1 MHKLFFLA
9 VFLLTVSSS
18 IGQERYVIK
27 GRVISSDGTPLSGA
41 SVYNPLNYSGTA
53 AGPDGSYT
61 LKVRPG
67 QYVIRAEYLGYRAE
81 TDTIEVSG
89 DMGYDFSL
97 EPKAFMSKE
106 VVVEATRAGVLT
118 PMAVQNISKE
128 ELEELNLAKDMPILL
143 NQTVSAVTTSDAGAG
158 VGYTGIRIRGS
169 DATRINVTING
180 VPLNDPESHG
190 VFWVNMPDFAS
201 STENIQIQRGVGTS
215 SNGSAAFG
223 ASINLQTSDFD
234 STSYVELNNTFGSFN
249 TRRHNAI
256 FNSGLLNDHFQF
268 EGRLSY
274 ISSDGYIDRSAADLR
289 SYYVSGGYYG
299 DRLMVK
305 GLTFAGREVTQQAW
319 YGTPQSRV
327 EGDEEAMLIHAINN
341 GYTEAQTENL
351 LNSGRTYN
359 FYTYDNEIDNYG
371 QDHYQLITGYALSDK
386 LYLNVT
392 GHYTYGRGYF
402 EQFQGQDDLAEYG
415 LSYPV
420 IGGDTVTTGDVIV
433 RRWLDNHFYG
443 GVFSLQYKGGAHR
456 LTWGG
461 SANEYRGDHFG
472 EVIWSQFAPDAAIR
486 DRYYASTSR
495 KQDAS
500 SYLKWE
506 YDWKTLTFF
515 ADMQGRYI
523 DYVAQGVDNDQRPI
537 DVDVD
542 YLFFNPKAG
551 VSARLGS
558 QYRAY
563 LSVARA
569 SREPVRNDFI
579 DAAPGVVPK
588 PEFLTDLESG
598 LEFKS
603 ERVTTLI
610 NAYYMHYTDQL
621 VLTGEVND
629 VGAPVRTNV
638 PESFRAGI
646 EASFQWKVT
655 DHLTWQPN
663 ATFSQNKI
671 TQFTELIYDYT
682 EGFDV
687 VEVQHQNTDI
697 AFSPSLI
704 AGSQLGYQFDFGL
717 ELAWLTKYVG
727 RQYLDNTGD
736 VDRSIDPY
744 LVNDARI
751 TYAPKVRGLKRFEL
765 NLLVNNV
772 LNEMYS
778 ANGYTFSYIFGQQ
791 ITENFFYP
799 QATRNFLAGLTLRF

>member
-1 MHKLFFLA
+1 
-9 VFLLTVSSS
+9 
-18 IGQERYVIK
+18 
-27 GRVISSDGTPLSGA
+27 
-41 SVYNPLNYSGTA
+41 
-53 AGPDGSYT
+53 
-61 LKVRPG
+61 
-67 QYVIRAEYLGYRAE
+67 
-81 TDTIEVSG
+81 
-89 DMGYDFSL
+89 
-97 EPKAFMSKE
+97 
-106 VVVEATRAGVLT
+106 
-118 PMAVQNISKE
+118 
-128 ELEELNLAKDMPILL
+128 
-143 NQTVSAVTTSDAGAG
+143 
-158 VGYTGIRIRGS
+158 
-169 DATRINVTING
+169 
-180 VPLNDPESHG
+180 
-190 VFWVNMPDFAS
+190 MPDFAS

-223 ASINLQTSDFD
+223 ASINLQTSSFD
-234 STSYVELNNTFGSFN
+234 STGYVELNNTYGSFN

-274 ISSDGYIDRSAADLR
+274 IASDGYIDRSAADLR
-289 SYYVSGGYYG
+289 SYYVAGGYYG
-299 DRLMVK
+299 DRLMIK

-319 YGTPQSRV
+319 YGTPESRLYGT
-327 EGDEEAMLIHAINN
+327 EDDRLTHAINN
-341 GYTEAQTENL
+341 GYTDEQTANL

-359 FYTYDNEIDNYG
+359 HYTYDNEIDNYG

-402 EQFQGQDDLAEYG
+402 EQFRGQDDLADFG
-415 LSYPV
+415 LAYPV
-420 IGGDTVTTGDVIV
+420 IGGDTITSGDVIV

-461 SANEYRGDHFG
+461 SANEYQGDHFG
-472 EVIWSQFAPDAAIR
+472 EVIWSQFAPEAEIR
-486 DRYYASTSR
+486 DRYYESTSR

-506 YDWKTLTFF
+506 YDLRGLTFF
-515 ADMQGRYI
+515 ADMQGRFI
-523 DYVAQGVDNDQRPI
+523 DYKAQGVDNDQRPI
-537 DVDVD
+537 DVDVN

-551 VSARLGS
+551 LSARIGS
-558 QYRAY
+558 QYRVYA
-563 LSVARA
+563 SVARA

-579 DAAPGVVPK
+579 DAAPGVVPS
-588 PEFLTDLESG
+588 PEYLTDVESG
-598 LEFKS
+598 VEFRS
-603 ERVTTLI
+603 ERLTAMV

-638 PESFRAGI
+638 PESYRAGV
-646 EASFQWKVT
+646 EASVKWMIT
-655 DHLTWQPN
+655 DQLTWQPN

-671 TQFTELIYDYT
+671 TAFTELIYDYT

-704 AGSQLGYQFDFGL
+704 AGSQLSYAFDWGL

-727 RQYLDNTGD
+727 RQYLDNTGN
-736 VDRSIDPY
+736 VNRSIDPY

-751 TYAPKVRGLKRFEL
+751 TYQPKVKGLKRVEL

-772 LNEMYS
+772 LNEMYA

-791 ITENFFYP
+791 ITENFYYP